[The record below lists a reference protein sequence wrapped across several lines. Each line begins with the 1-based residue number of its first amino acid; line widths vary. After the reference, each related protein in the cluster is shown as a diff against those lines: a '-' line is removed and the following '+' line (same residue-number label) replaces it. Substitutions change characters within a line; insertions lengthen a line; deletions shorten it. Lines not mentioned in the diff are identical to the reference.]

1 MQRNVLSW
9 MALLLLMII
18 VGACEPANNTGE
30 GTAEADSQ
38 AVAQVA
44 TVTPIPTAPAAAR
57 PTYTVERGE
66 VSDIMEFSGRWLPRD
81 QMQLSFAING
91 TIEQV
96 NVQRGDTVTVGQ
108 LLASYDTTDLENQL
122 ANANITLQTAILNLQ
137 SGGDQSG
144 QSVVDAQFQLAN
156 SNLTLQNTIN
166 SAPWASLETA
176 RISLED
182 AQRGLEQAQR
192 NYDDA
197 VSHPENPASAVD
209 SAYQGLL
216 DAQSRLESAQIGY
229 WSAAQSY
236 NNHLYSVQ
244 QQENSVL
251 QSEIN
256 LQEAQSGTGADPTQ
270 LQAVYSAQLS
280 VDQIAAQIAE
290 ASLYAP
296 IDGVVLEVNVVAGDS
311 ATAFETVITLA
322 LPEPL
327 EAIANLAFNDTQSL
341 SVGMIGECEEFNR
354 PETRVQCVIRQ
365 LPLSSRD
372 ADQTVRVAAS
382 LDDVEL
388 GGLVEIDMPLE
399 VAENV
404 LWLPPEAI
412 RTFQGRTFVIVLTE
426 DGERAVD
433 VQIGLQTDERVEIL
447 EVEGSVQ
454 EGDIVVGQ

>member
-1 MQRNVLSW
+1 MHRNVRSW
-9 MALLLLMII
+9 IALLMLII
-18 VGACEPANNTGE
+18 VASACVPDTPTGD
-30 GTAEADSQ
+30 GTAEAD
-38 AVAQVA
+38 AQGAEDVA

-57 PTYTVERGE
+57 PTYTVVRGNVE
-66 VSDIMEFSGRWLPRD
+66 DRMEFSGRWLPRD
-81 QMQLSFAING
+81 QMQISFAING
-91 TIEQV
+91 TVEQV
-96 NVQRGDTVTVGQ
+96 NVQRGDTVTAGQ

-122 ANANITLQTAILNLQ
+122 ANANIQLQTAILNLQ
-137 SGGDQSG
+137 SGGENSG
-144 QSVVDAQFQLAN
+144 QSVVDAQFSLAN
-156 SNLTLQNTIN
+156 ANLSLENTIN
-166 SAPWASLETA
+166 SAPWASLESA
-176 RISLED
+176 RLTLES
-182 AQRGLEQAQR
+182 AERGLDEAQR

-216 DAQSRLESAQIGY
+216 NAQSQLESAQIGY

-244 QQENSVL
+244 QQENAVL
-251 QSEIN
+251 QNEIN
-256 LQEAQSGTGADPTQ
+256 LQEAQSGTGADPAQ
-270 LQAVYSAQLS
+270 LQSVYSAQLS
-280 VDQIAAQIAE
+280 VDEIVAQIAE

-296 IDGVVLEVNVVAGDS
+296 IDGVVLEVNISVGDS

-327 EAIANLAFNDTQSL
+327 EAIASLAFNDTQNL
-341 SVGMIGECEEFNR
+341 SVGMIGECEEFNQ
-354 PETRVQCVIRQ
+354 PETRVQCIIRQ
-365 LPLSSRD
+365 LPLSSRE

-382 LDDVEL
+382 LEGVEL
-388 GGLVEIDMPLE
+388 GGLVDINMPLQI
-399 VAENV
+399 AENV

-412 RTFQGRTFVIVLTE
+412 RTFQGRTFVIILTT

-433 VQIGLQTDERVEIL
+433 VQLGLQTTERVEIL